1 VGLLARRGAVRVL
14 VSLLIVQDPNNLAT
28 MNLMR
33 GELSSK
39 SFVVA
44 TNRKLVSDHLKTAR
58 KFTVLLVNGFF
69 DNNVGLIAIRPF
81 FLVSEDLCCEG
92 QGRPK

>member
-1 VGLLARRGAVRVL
+1 MVVARRGAVRVS
-14 VSLLIVQDPNNLAT
+14 VSFLTVQGPNNLAT

-44 TNRKLVSDHLKTAR
+44 TNRKLVSDHLKTAGNLP
-58 KFTVLLVNGFF
+58 VSLVIGFF
-69 DNNVGLIAIRPF
+69 DNNAGMIAIGPCSPIKESV
-81 FLVSEDLCCEG
+81 LNLNM
-92 QGRPK
+92 